1 MFLNLS
7 PPDGGTVF
15 DMCPPGTM
23 MVDGVCVGAGGPE
36 QFAERDAAAKAKADA
51 AKMILELPINE
62 TGRNEAYM
70 RQLKAEA
77 DAKTLAQQNT
87 GISPMLILA
96 AAAAAFFIG
105 G

>member
-23 MVDGVCVGAGGPE
+23 MVDEVCLGAGGPE

-51 AKMILELPINE
+51 
-62 TGRNEAYM
+62 
-70 RQLKAEA
+70 
-77 DAKTLAQQNT
+77 KTLAQQNT
-87 GISPMLILA
+87 GISPLLIL

-105 G
+105 S

>member
-1 MFLNLS
+1 
-7 PPDGGTVF
+7 
-15 DMCPPGTM
+15 M

-36 QFAERDAAAKAKADA
+36 QFVERVASDKTKADA
-51 AKMILELPINE
+51 AKVIIELPIDE
-62 TGRNEAYM
+62 TGRDEAHM

-77 DAKTLAQQNT
+77 DAKTIAQQNT

-105 G
+105 S